1 MSIGI
6 RKQNPSPM
14 FEGLGNSTT
23 QIGPEMFYLLFC
35 RSSMWGMCRYHNDLH
50 QRIMYLD
57 NEVPGIPGDVSNLF
71 FLKENLIFT
80 VFILISNCLLTVE
93 EELYAI
99 AAIVS
104 GF

>member
-1 MSIGI
+1 
-6 RKQNPSPM
+6 
-14 FEGLGNSTT
+14 
-23 QIGPEMFYLLFC
+23 
-35 RSSMWGMCRYHNDLH
+35 
-50 QRIMYLD
+50 MYLD